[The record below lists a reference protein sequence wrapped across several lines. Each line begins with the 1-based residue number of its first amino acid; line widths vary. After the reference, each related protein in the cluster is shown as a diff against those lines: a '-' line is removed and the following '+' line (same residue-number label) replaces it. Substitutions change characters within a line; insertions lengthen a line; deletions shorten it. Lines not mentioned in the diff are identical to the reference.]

1 MAHSLTCSLTFT
13 GVLLTLSLAAL
24 AQTRPAPA
32 DSLAAPAAPAAPA
45 DAPEAAEASA
55 TIVPGA
61 AVCGQPLPAEL
72 CVDFDASRSV
82 DAGAGSLTYR
92 WTMGDG
98 DTLTGLRVSHCY
110 ARRGRYQVVL
120 DVLVPGTDDVRR
132 LQRTFDVDL
141 LSRPVLNFS
150 VNGTGAAAPLTVR
163 VGQPVVLDALDSV
176 LPACQQVV
184 VIWDFR
190 DGRIE
195 QGRRVT
201 HVFRKPGRF
210 AVRMAL
216 RGYGPGS
223 CAASNCVSQEIVVE

>member
-1 MAHSLTCSLTFT
+1 MRATFPLYLVFALFLT
-13 GVLLTLSLAAL
+13 AAAGAS
-24 AQTRPAPA
+24 AQTTP
-32 DSLAAPAAPAAPA
+32 
-45 DAPEAAEASA
+45 ASA
-55 TIVPGA
+55 DTGRVAVGLLPGGA

-82 DAGAGSLTYR
+82 DAGAGPLEYR

-98 DTLTGLRVSHCY
+98 TTLTGLRITHCY
-110 ARRGRYQVVL
+110 AQRGRYQVVL

-150 VNGTGAAAPLTVR
+150 VNGTAAAAPLTVR

-190 DGRIE
+190 DGRVE
-195 QGRRVT
+195 QGRRLT
-201 HVFRKPGRF
+201 HVFNKPGRF

-216 RGYGPGS
+216 RGYGPGA
-223 CAASNCVSQEIVVE
+223 CPASNCVSQEIVVSE